1 MTDALDT
8 LLLEKSDLT
17 ADDLQQARDFAVQTG
32 IGLGRAIL
40 KRKTAEEQ
48 ELLEILAEYFQ
59 LSLSKTLPQ
68 GTDIEFT
75 TGCPSAF

>member
-32 IGLGRAIL
+32 IGLDRALL
-40 KRKTAEEQ
+40 KRKAAEEQ
-48 ELLEILAEYFQ
+48 ERQHVPHALQLLG
-59 LSLSKTLPQ
+59 SLSEQSGPL
-68 GTDIEFT
+68 IV
-75 TGCPSAF
+75 A